1 MPQQQP
7 PVDRESQKLVLN
19 SLILEYKNT
28 FERSNKL
35 DNKVYIVIT
44 FCGFVFVFITNLFHG
59 LTNLKL
65 PQGGLAC
72 LLAAL
77 YVGSCLAVM
86 IGYVGVLIFFL
97 ALLRPERIHRMDPE
111 YLHVEELVTLP
122 EAQAVERLL
131 ELYRETVDEN
141 LVRLHARC
149 DNFTRGLRYVVWTV
163 AAAFAAYTF
172 QILLAMVS

>member
-1 MPQQQP
+1 MPQQP
-7 PVDRESQKLVLN
+7 PVDRESQKMVLN

-77 YVGSCLAVM
+77 
-86 IGYVGVLIFFL
+86 
-97 ALLRPERIHRMDPE
+97 
-111 YLHVEELVTLP
+111 
-122 EAQAVERLL
+122 
-131 ELYRETVDEN
+131 
-141 LVRLHARC
+141 
-149 DNFTRGLRYVVWTV
+149 
-163 AAAFAAYTF
+163 
-172 QILLAMVS
+172 